1 MPKIYRAL
9 ARETL
14 AIFFATLLILLAIIL
29 SFRLSN
35 LLASAGR
42 GDIALGAVA
51 QLIAMQAL
59 RFLILLAPLSFV
71 LAAMM
76 ALGRMHQD
84 LEISALLASGIG
96 YGHQLRALLLTA
108 FPLCLG
114 LLYLQLFV
122 LPQVY
127 RSQEALQQRAQQ
139 QVAVVLFQ
147 PRSFR
152 SFGDG
157 STIYIDKISQNQLQD
172 FFLKRGDELILA
184 QRGRLEISGQMRSF
198 YLENGRRIFLGE
210 ELQSYGNFQRAELNI
225 PLEQQVL
232 SNKLRNIPTAE
243 LDHSPAQRAELQ
255 LRLNGALALFIFVFF
270 IPLLARSKVR
280 GGKYQKVLPAFLL
293 FALYYNLLEFLVS
306 QMKKGKLTLW
316 AGAYLH
322 VAVLMAAYAYWQMS
336 TRRPARA

>member
-108 FPLCLG
+108 FPLPG
-114 LLYLQLFV
+114 APV
-122 LPQVY
+122 PATVRAAAGLPQPGGAATAGPAAGGGG
-127 RSQEALQQRAQQ
+127 ALPA
-139 QVAVVLFQ
+139 
-147 PRSFR
+147 
-152 SFGDG
+152 
-157 STIYIDKISQNQLQD
+157 
-172 FFLKRGDELILA
+172 
-184 QRGRLEISGQMRSF
+184 
-198 YLENGRRIFLGE
+198 
-210 ELQSYGNFQRAELNI
+210 
-225 PLEQQVL
+225 PLL
-232 SNKLRNIPTAE
+232 P
-243 LDHSPAQRAELQ
+243 Q
-255 LRLNGALALFIFVFF
+255 LR
-270 IPLLARSKVR
+270 RR
-280 GGKYQKVLPAFLL
+280 QHH
-293 FALYYNLLEFLVS
+293 
-306 QMKKGKLTLW
+306 
-316 AGAYLH
+316 LH
-322 VAVLMAAYAYWQMS
+322 
-336 TRRPARA
+336 R